1 MWVGYLTW
9 QIRLSRSTKAGV
21 RKYLPYPTQLGNL
34 AGNLPAT
41 PAHQE
46 YVPSADEAVLP
57 YKLPA
62 HCTYKVGFSHL
73 ASFTPPPTLPAFCSP
88 FGFSL
93 LLPFGTGRVQA
104 ARPSRRPAND
114 RGCGEPV
121 LREYRPLRRPP
132 STRCAQPVPGGRGQT
147 TG

>member
-73 ASFTPPPTLPAFCSP
+73 ASFTPPPNLPAFCLP
-88 FGFSL
+88 FVFSL
-93 LLPFGTGRVQA
+93 RSPSGLGCVQA
-104 ARPSRRPAND
+104 RDNSGGTERD
-114 RGCGEPV
+114 RECGVPV
-121 LREYRPLRRPP
+121 
-132 STRCAQPVPGGRGQT
+132 
-147 TG
+147 